1 MNLLD
6 DLDPDEVSPVF
17 RGANRKGV
25 VLKGDSVNA
34 DAQVQ
39 DILSIPW
46 DHEGAMVDALRH
58 QEADEVVQKSAVA
71 AMRLLNGITGEL
83 SPSLRE
89 TVEKLGRE
97 MYSRKNPPLNTGDGV
112 GNGGELEAEDTSPEH
127 LDGKATGAAR
137 DGKVKG
143 PKRDGK
149 GRGFPVNYSDD
160 DDDDD
165 DADDMGGAPDGDADD
180 VEKAYYDMVEKD
192 FTADQRREYARRGIA
207 LPDGSYPIPNREYLG
222 RAIHALGRGTKNPK
236 SKIKAHIMRRARAL
250 GAEEMIPETWQK
262 TDAVAKAFRVLKS
275 ALAMSQDARPSTPDD
290 PDDDDEPDDDLDD
303 DNTVKKGGTVDH
315 STLPVPIKKEDG
327 SWDLTNVPN
336 DARPFFAEMIE
347 KADRTA
353 AELTEA
359 REKLAKADDEIRM
372 KEVVAKA
379 EKMAFVAPTDELAT
393 VLKAASE
400 NLDADTF
407 EKLENILK
415 TANERVEKSN
425 LFSEMGRSSLT
436 GGDAAGDAWAQIEKA
451 ALDMVE
457 KSDSPI
463 DQSAAIDKFLSTPAG
478 AELYSK
484 YLAENS
490 MGVK

>member
-25 VLKGDSVNA
+25 VLKGETVDA

-46 DHEGAMVDALRH
+46 DHEGAMVDTLLRK
-58 QEADEVVQKSAVA
+58 DTDVVVQKSAVA
-71 AMRLLNGITGEL
+71 AMRLLNGIVGDL
-83 SPSLRE
+83 PSDMRSV
-89 TVEKLGRE
+89 VEKLGRE
-97 MYSRKNPPLNTGDGV
+97 MYGPKNPTLNSGPGI
-112 GNGGELEAEDTSPEH
+112 GNGGELYADETSEDDLEGEA
-127 LDGKATGAAR
+127 DGASR

-149 GRGFPVNYSDD
+149 GRGVAVNAAKDADDDAYNMGVDTDD
-160 DDDDD
+160 DDDE
-165 DADDMGGAPDGDADD
+165 DD
-180 VEKAYYDMVEKD
+180 VEKAYNYMVEKN
-192 FTADQRREYARRGIA
+192 FTAEQRREHARQGIA

-236 SKIKAHIMRRARAL
+236 SKIKAHIVRRARAL
-250 GAEEMIPETWQK
+250 GCESMIPDAWQK
-262 TDAVAKAFRVLKS
+262 NDAVAKAFRVLKS

-290 PDDDDEPDDDLDD
+290 PGDDEEPDEDDLDD
-303 DNTVKKGGTVDH
+303 NNVKKGGTVEH

-327 SWDLTNVPN
+327 SWDLSNVPN
-336 DARPFFAEMIE
+336 DAQPFFAEMIE

-379 EKMAFVAPTDELAT
+379 EKLSYVAPTDELAI
-393 VLKAASE
+393 VLKAASD
-400 NLDADTF
+400 NLDAETF

-425 LFSEMGRSSLT
+425 LFSEMGRSSLNNSES
-436 GGDAAGDAWAQIEKA
+436 AGDSWAEIEKA
-451 ALDMVE
+451 ASEMVE
-457 KSDSPI
+457 KSDDLS
-463 DQSAAIDKFLSTPAG
+463 QSAAVDKFLSTPRG

-484 YLAENS
+484 YLAENN